1 MFLCGFEE
9 KRPLLSAK
17 PLWRVSIHIPLAEG
31 ICKPLVAG
39 NPKNSTQ
46 KEKVDFLMPYP
57 ATLISFSSPTWQ
69 P

>member
-46 KEKVDFLMPYP
+46 KEK
-57 ATLISFSSPTWQ
+57 S
-69 P
+69 

>member
-9 KRPLLSAK
+9 KRPLISAK
-17 PLWRVSIHIPLAEG
+17 PLWRVSTYPLQRVSA
-31 ICKPLVAG
+31 
-39 NPKNSTQ
+39 NPWWREIQ
-46 KEKVDFLMPYP
+46 KILHKKKKVDFLMPYP